1 MRQGKDF
8 CSAHVR
14 QVQSHSQ
21 GLLRFARGTKS
32 DGETLGFYLRSLGD
46 VSSAGPRGESF
57 LLGLKSPS
65 SGSTS
70 SSKRVSRGE
79 GLGFTATSGRFLG
92 FLELENHRENSRLG
106 RLRTTQVLDGP
117 ELMSRGNFARI

>member
-1 MRQGKDF
+1 MRRGKHF
-8 CSAHVR
+8 CPAHAW
-14 QVQSHSQ
+14 QVQRHSQ
-21 GLLRFARGTKS
+21 GRLGFPRGTQSGGK
-32 DGETLGFYLRSLGD
+32 TLGFYLRSLGD
-46 VSSAGPRGESF
+46 VSSAGPRGQSF

-92 FLELENHRENSRLG
+92 FLELQNHR
-106 RLRTTQVLDGP
+106 
-117 ELMSRGNFARI
+117 